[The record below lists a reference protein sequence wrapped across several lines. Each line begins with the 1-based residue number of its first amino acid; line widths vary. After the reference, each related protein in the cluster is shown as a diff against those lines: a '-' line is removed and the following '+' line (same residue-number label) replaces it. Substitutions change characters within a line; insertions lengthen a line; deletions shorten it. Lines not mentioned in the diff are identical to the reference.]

1 MKEFDIMKN
10 IEICKEAINFTG
22 LLSKGQKSVLKY
34 MLAFDSKGG
43 VTADT
48 IKNSSI
54 ISRQAANVHLK
65 HLMER
70 GFVDR
75 SKNRV
80 FVYYPNKTRLQQII
94 EEYKTSQKLKK
105 I

>member
-10 IEICKEAINFTG
+10 IEICKEAIDFTG

-48 IKNSSI
+48 IKNSSV

-70 GFVDR
+70 GFVNR

-80 FVYYPNKTRLQQII
+80 FVYYPKKTKLQQII
-94 EEYKTSQKLKK
+94 EEYKISKNLKK
-105 I
+105 S

>member
-10 IEICKEAINFTG
+10 IEVCKEAIDYTG

-34 MLAFDSKGG
+34 MLAFDSEGG

-48 IKNSSI
+48 IKNSSV

-65 HLMER
+65 HLTER
-70 GFVDR
+70 GFVNRNKD
-75 SKNRV
+75 RV
-80 FVYYPNKTRLQQII
+80 FIYYPEKIKLQQIV
-94 EEYKTSQKLKK
+94 EEYRISKKLKK
-105 I
+105 T

>member
-1 MKEFDIMKN
+1 MKKFDIMKN
-10 IEICKEAINFTG
+10 IEVCKEAINFTG

-34 MLAFDSKGG
+34 ILAFDSKGG

-48 IKNSSI
+48 IKNSSV

-70 GFVDR
+70 GFVNR
-75 SKNRV
+75 RKNRV
-80 FVYYPNKTRLQQII
+80 YVYYPEKIMLQKII
-94 EEYKTSQKLKK
+94 EEYKISKRLKK